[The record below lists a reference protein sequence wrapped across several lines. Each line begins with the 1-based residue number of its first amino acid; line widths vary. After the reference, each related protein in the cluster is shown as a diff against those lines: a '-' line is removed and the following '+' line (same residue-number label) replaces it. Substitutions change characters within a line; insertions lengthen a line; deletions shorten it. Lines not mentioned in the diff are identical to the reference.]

1 MKKLLLSMIFA
12 FACVL
17 SAQDVPEAAMEFEE
31 SGMAPSI
38 SFMTGYY
45 TRNMGEGVISN
56 PERNIQSELE
66 IGMFGFHAGIT
77 GIFDL
82 TNATG
87 YRNDFEEFDYSLGY
101 GYTFEDVPCI
111 GALSLDLT
119 WTYYDI
125 NRASSD
131 DYQEIALGIS
141 LDDLFLAPSLT
152 INHDYENGT
161 WWAEAAVSHSYA
173 LSFISEDL
181 SWDNSLFVY
190 FGNSNWVEGS
200 TGYRRAG
207 LSNAV
212 LATGLSYA
220 VSENITIGFEAD
232 FSFALDSNVRNA
244 MRADENNNRNNICL
258 AFTIGMEF

>member
-17 SAQDVPEAAMEFEE
+17 SAQDVPEAAMESEE

-45 TRNMGEGVISN
+45 TKNMGEGVISN

-119 WTYYDI
+119 WTY
-125 NRASSD
+125 
-131 DYQEIALGIS
+131 
-141 LDDLFLAPSLT
+141 
-152 INHDYENGT
+152 
-161 WWAEAAVSHSYA
+161 
-173 LSFISEDL
+173 
-181 SWDNSLFVY
+181 
-190 FGNSNWVEGS
+190 
-200 TGYRRAG
+200 
-207 LSNAV
+207 
-212 LATGLSYA
+212 
-220 VSENITIGFEAD
+220 
-232 FSFALDSNVRNA
+232 
-244 MRADENNNRNNICL
+244 
-258 AFTIGMEF
+258 